1 MAAAGRELVWFIW
14 VYRMSH
20 SQPDDVLVAGRCG
33 KKRLPRDGAAR

>member
-20 SQPDDVLVAGRCG
+20 SQPDDVAGRCG